1 MIVLDTSAVLRSDLN
16 FIDGDYAITPTV
28 LDEIRSDM
36 PAAAVEN
43 AIRTGSIKI
52 LSPSKKSLEAVSSA
66 AKKTGDLDWLSDA
79 DLEALALAY
88 EKKATISSDDYGIQ
102 NVADALGVK
111 YEGSSQRG
119 IAKRYMWVKKCSGC
133 GKTHPPGPKKTC
145 EICGSP
151 LHKKKAV
158 SKMNLR

>member
-16 FIDGDYAITPTV
+16 FSKGGYAITPAV
-28 LDEIRSDM
+28 LGEIRSDM

-43 AIRTGSIKI
+43 AIRTGSIKM
-52 LSPSKKSLEAVSSA
+52 LSPSKKSLDAVYSA
-66 AKKTGDLDWLSDA
+66 AKKTGDLTGLSDA
-79 DLEALALAY
+79 DLEALALAH

-111 YEGSSQRG
+111 YEGATQRG
-119 IAKRYMWVKKCSGC
+119 ITKRYAWVKKCSGC
-133 GKTHPPGPKKTC
+133 GKTHPPDPKKTC

-151 LHKKKAV
+151 LKRKRA
-158 SKMNLR
+158 NQP